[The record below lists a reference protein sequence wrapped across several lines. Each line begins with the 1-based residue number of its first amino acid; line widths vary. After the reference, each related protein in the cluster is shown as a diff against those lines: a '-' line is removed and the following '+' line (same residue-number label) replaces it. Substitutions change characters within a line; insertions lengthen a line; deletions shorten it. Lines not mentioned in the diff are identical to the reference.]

1 MNDNIINES
10 GMSFHI
16 EDKNTYQIEKSRFVT
31 SLNGYHKVDFVTLSP
46 DKRFIVLVEA
56 KQSLA
61 QNNSTELNH
70 NLDEIMKKFHDTIEI
85 INAIN
90 IRHNDRLE
98 DELGGL
104 ASCNFSRVDYACYL
118 VVKNRTDDSLPH
130 LSDMLKSKL
139 TPFFKCWN
147 IHDRCIKVFNEEKA
161 RKKGI
166 IA

>member
-61 QNNSTELNH
+61 QNNSTE
-70 NLDEIMKKFHDTIEI
+70 
-85 INAIN
+85 
-90 IRHNDRLE
+90 
-98 DELGGL
+98 
-104 ASCNFSRVDYACYL
+104 
-118 VVKNRTDDSLPH
+118 
-130 LSDMLKSKL
+130 
-139 TPFFKCWN
+139 
-147 IHDRCIKVFNEEKA
+147 
-161 RKKGI
+161 
-166 IA
+166 